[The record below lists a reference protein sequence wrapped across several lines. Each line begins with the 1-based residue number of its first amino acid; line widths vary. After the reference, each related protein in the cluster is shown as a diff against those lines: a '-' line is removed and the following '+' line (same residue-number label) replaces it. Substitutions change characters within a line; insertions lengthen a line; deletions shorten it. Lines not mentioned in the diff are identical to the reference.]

1 MELSTILVEARKK
14 KGVTQQEVA
23 DTLYIT
29 RQSLSNWENGKNFP
43 DIPMLVELSRYYD
56 FSLDVIKG
64 DAQLMNQVQKDYELI
79 NTKKA
84 NKKYSVL
91 LVILTALILLISV
104 IFIPLVSNNEMLV
117 KSFTL
122 FDLVLCIILLHVAV
136 RFGKIVYQYYDDIPN
151 SPLWVPKVFGYG
163 ISINPYNKFGKIITI
178 ALLIIL
184 DLCFVGTG
192 IAILFFS

>member
-1 MELSTILVEARKK
+1 MELSTILVEERKK
-14 KGVTQQEVA
+14 KGITQQEVA

-43 DIPMLVELSRYYD
+43 DIPMLVELSKYYD
-56 FSLDVIKG
+56 FSLDIIKG

-91 LVILTALILLISV
+91 LVILTALIVLTSV
-104 IFIPLVSNNEMLV
+104 VLIPLVSNNKILL

-122 FDLVLCIILLHVAV
+122 FDLLLCIVLIHTAV
-136 RFGKIVYQYYDDIPN
+136 KFSKIVYQYYEGIPN

-178 ALLIIL
+178 ALLVIL
-184 DLCFVGTG
+184 DFFFIGVGITM
-192 IAILFFS
+192 IFFG

>member
-1 MELSTILVEARKK
+1 
-14 KGVTQQEVA
+14 
-23 DTLYIT
+23 
-29 RQSLSNWENGKNFP
+29 
-43 DIPMLVELSRYYD
+43 MLVELSKYYD
-56 FSLDVIKG
+56 FSLDIIKG

-91 LVILTALILLISV
+91 LVILTALIVLTSV
-104 IFIPLVSNNEMLV
+104 VLIPLVSNNKILL

-122 FDLVLCIILLHVAV
+122 FDLLLCIVLIHTAV
-136 RFGKIVYQYYDDIPN
+136 KFSKIVYQYYEGIPN

-178 ALLIIL
+178 ALLVIL
-184 DLCFVGTG
+184 DLFFIGVGITM
-192 IAILFFS
+192 IFFG